1 MTQAANAMVLDNSN
15 PEKTRN
21 GDIDGS
27 RAWASENH
35 PANISPELRSSL
47 NRVLEELEAGTGLFA
62 HSCSLDCLYAESVH
76 KRIMKNG
83 LLSLLGILKIPESQS
98 WADAMEYCRD
108 VIQYPQDTSERAV
121 SKWTRSRS
129 DLCLHLMKR
138 FGPGI
143 VAAARRGCEA
153 IAHNY
158 YQGKPLSIAHVDK
171 KANAMRFIAHRCPGH
186 VFNPA
191 SSLLAT
197 ACDEQT
203 ALCCSIVTSAWQEPE
218 KAVASAMI
226 SHVAVSD
233 DYHAFT
239 TGEYETRIRMIA
251 LSAGVAYETG
261 GQAVNVIADGAAL
274 QAVGTG
280 DELTVNAV
288 MAWRAVGGCTTPYSS
303 YLWGQGSLE
312 EGLVSPQL
320 IMAMHD
326 LLDWRSDTAAQNHE
340 NGVSAVYGLGFENAF
355 HTYLEASLRRASA
368 EPRSGVHAMAG
379 ILYLHFTSIR
389 YGSYS
394 YRGDHG
400 EPCGTCARMLRDV
413 TDRAGLRWEPKP
425 PPSSFSAG
433 EEFRQ
438 LSKRVV
444 DTFEKHSLAQIGLS
458 WLQYLIV
465 SGDIWLFDVLS
476 SICPLDSDADWV

>member
-1 MTQAANAMVLDNSN
+1 MTQAANAMVLDNRN

-62 HSCSLDCLYAESVH
+62 HSCSLDCF
-76 KRIMKNG
+76 
-83 LLSLLGILKIPESQS
+83 
-98 WADAMEYCRD
+98 
-108 VIQYPQDTSERAV
+108 
-121 SKWTRSRS
+121 
-129 DLCLHLMKR
+129 
-138 FGPGI
+138 FGPGT

-153 IAHNY
+153 IAHSY
-158 YQGKPLSIAHVDK
+158 YQGNPLSIAHVDK

-218 KAVASAMI
+218 KAVGSAMI

-251 LSAGVAYETG
+251 LFAGVAYETG

-379 ILYLHFTSIR
+379 
-389 YGSYS
+389 
-394 YRGDHG
+394 
-400 EPCGTCARMLRDV
+400 
-413 TDRAGLRWEPKP
+413 LRWEPKP